1 MISDEESVSE
11 KVVIQSQDNK
21 YSRAP
26 HRRTLSRLGLKNAPL
41 IGGLCLTADFDQMWS
56 EMCPSSEDFVSSRTS
71 TKCGPILRPS
81 LEDFV
86 TSRTLDQI
94 WSIMRPSLEDFVTSR
109 TFYSNGNRQQDIQ
122 VETYSRFDCLVP
134 LKVCSKCI

>member
-1 MISDEESVSE
+1 MISDEESVS
-11 KVVIQSQDNK
+11 KKIVIQSQDNK

-26 HRRTLSRLGLKNAPL
+26 HWRTLSRLGLRPNVVQNVPL
-41 IGGLCLTADFDQMWS
+41 IGGLYLIPDFDQMWS
-56 EMCPSSEDFVSSRTS
+56 KMCPSSEDFVSSRTS

-94 WSIMRPSLEDFVTSR
+94 WPMIRPSLEDFVTSR
-109 TFYSNGNRQQDIQ
+109 TFYSNKKRQQGIQ
-122 VETYSRFDCLVP
+122 VEHIVKSTAYCH
-134 LKVCSKCI
+134 